1 MTTKGQGLEARLK
14 KRLDKQTTAHRSRQ
28 KANYELAKQ
37 LGFEPREAA
46 ILQNWKE
53 EDIRALASERGY
65 SGGDE

>member
-1 MTTKGQGLEARLK
+1 MTTEGQSLEARLK
-14 KRLDKQTTAHRSRQ
+14 KRLSRQKSAHRSRQ

-53 EDIRALASERGY
+53 EDIRALARERGY